1 MPTAVPRPSP
11 ARTTGTYRA
20 VLAVPG
26 AAAFFAVACAGR
38 IGIAMTGLGIIWLVH
53 AQTGAYGA
61 AGVVTGA
68 FAVAEATIGPH
79 VARFVDRYGQTRVLP
94 PAVAVHALAVAAL
107 VATALLRAPV
117 WASAVA
123 GVLAGA
129 SIPQLGALAQTRW
142 AALLGT
148 GALLPAA
155 FALEASAN
163 GLSFLVGPAVV
174 GAASSVVSPV
184 AGTVLAATLVVGSG
198 LVLAALRRT
207 APPVAVTPAGH
218 SPARGLLRPAFAMLV
233 VVGLA
238 LGGYFG
244 AMQVSVTAY
253 AVGHGAARLAG
264 PLYSITSAASLAA
277 GWLYARRPRR
287 RAPAV
292 ELAVAVTGL
301 AAASVPLLFAGSVGA
316 LAAALVAPG
325 LGIAPIMA
333 LTGLI
338 TQANVDRSVLTQA
351 LVWLNS
357 ASAAGVAASA
367 AVAGHLVDACG
378 TRCGFGVAVALTA
391 AAAAAVWAGRG
402 ALRGPSHPG

>member
-1 MPTAVPRPSP
+1 VPTVVPRSSR
-11 ARTTGTYRA
+11 ARPTGSYRA

-26 AAAFFAVACAGR
+26 AAAFFAAACAGR

-53 AQTGAYGA
+53 AETGTYGS

-94 PAVAVHALAVAAL
+94 PAVAVHALAVATL
-107 VATALLRAPV
+107 VATAVLRAPL
-117 WASAVA
+117 WASAAA
-123 GVLAGA
+123 GVVAGA

-142 AALLGT
+142 AALLAT
-148 GALLPAA
+148 SPLLPAA

-174 GAASSVVSPV
+174 GAVSSTVSPV
-184 AGTVLAATLVVGSG
+184 AGTACAAALVVGSG
-198 LVLAALRRT
+198 LVLAVQRRT
-207 APPVAVTPAGH
+207 APPVAVVPAGR
-218 SPARGLLRPAFAMLV
+218 SSARGLLRPAFALLV

-253 AVGHGAARLAG
+253 AVGHGAAHLAG
-264 PLYSITSAASLAA
+264 PLYSITSGVSLVAA
-277 GWLYARRPRR
+277 WLYGRR
-287 RAPAV
+287 RRHRSPAV

-325 LGIAPIMA
+325 LAIAPIMA

-338 TQANVDRSVLTQA
+338 TQAGVDRSVLTQA

-367 AVAGHLVDACG
+367 AVSGHLVDAYG
-378 TRCGFGVAVALTA
+378 TRCGFGVAVALM
-391 AAAAAVWAGRG
+391 AAAAAVVWCGRT
-402 ALRGPSHPG
+402 ALR